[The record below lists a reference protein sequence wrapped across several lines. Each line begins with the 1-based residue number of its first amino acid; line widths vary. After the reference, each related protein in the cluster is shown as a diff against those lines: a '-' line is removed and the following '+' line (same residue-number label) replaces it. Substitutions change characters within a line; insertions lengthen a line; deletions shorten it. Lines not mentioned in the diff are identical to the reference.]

1 MITWNDRSRKRFL
14 ASKQM
19 YKISHAFYTHKI
31 ISHAT
36 QIYVTAVHPLTP
48 DTKSDSIARD
58 FRSQYILHILDF

>member
-19 YKISHAFYTHKI
+19 FKIPHTHAI
-31 ISHAT
+31 ISLDT

-48 DTKSDSIARD
+48 DTKSDRKTQD
-58 FRSQYILHILDF
+58 FRIQ